1 MRSCCLKCRKD
12 TENINPRVS
21 NTRNSRTMILSK
33 SAICDSKRSRFIKNQ
48 EGKELLSIL
57 SVRRY

>member
-1 MRSCCLKCRKD
+1 MKSCCLKCRKD

-21 NTRNSRTMILSK
+21 NTRNSRTMTLSK
-33 SAICDSKRSRFIKNQ
+33 SAICDSKRSRFLKNQ

-57 SVRRY
+57 SVRRC

>member
-1 MRSCCLKCRKD
+1 MKSCCLKCRKD

-33 SAICDSKRSRFIKNQ
+33 SAICDSKRSRFLKNQ

-57 SVRRY
+57 SVRRC